1 MTILS
6 NTLLIFQTIAI
17 WSLLDGLWRILWKF
31 KQPKV
36 IKYSLIEILIGQLL
50 FFGLVII
57 TVTITHSETFVEH
70 LASATNNLSRLALSF
85 DAALGG
91 TLTIFTSNQI
101 DKKLK
106 H

>member
-31 KQPKV
+31 KQPKA
-36 IKYSLIEILIGQLL
+36 IKYSLIEILIGQLF

-57 TVTITHSETFVEH
+57 TVMVTNSETFVEH

-91 TLTIFTSNQI
+91 TLTIFT
-101 DKKLK
+101 D
-106 H
+106 

>member
-17 WSLLDGLWRILWKF
+17 WSLLDGLWRILLKF

-36 IKYSLIEILIGQLL
+36 IKYSLIEILIGQAL

-57 TVTITHSETFVEH
+57 TVMITHSATFVEH
-70 LASATNNLSRLALSF
+70 LANATNNLSRLALSF

-91 TLTIFTSNQI
+91 TLTIFASNQI
-101 DKKLK
+101 DKKLN

>member
-6 NTLLIFQTIAI
+6 NTLLILQTIAI
-17 WSLLDGLWRILWKF
+17 WSLLDGLWRILLKF
-31 KQPKV
+31 KQPNV
-36 IKYSLIEILIGQLL
+36 IKYSLIEILIGQAL

-57 TVTITHSETFVEH
+57 TVMITHSATFVEH
-70 LASATNNLSRLALSF
+70 LANATNNLSRLELSF

-91 TLTIFTSNQI
+91 TLTIFASNQI
-101 DKKLK
+101 DKKLN

>member
-36 IKYSLIEILIGQLL
+36 IKYSLIEILIGQVL

-57 TVTITHSETFVEH
+57 TVSVTHSANFVEH
-70 LASATNNLSRLALSF
+70 LANATNNLSRLALSF
-85 DAALGG
+85 DAAIGG
-91 TLTIFTSNQI
+91 TLTIFASNQI
-101 DKKLK
+101 DNKLN

>member
-31 KQPKV
+31 KQHKV
-36 IKYSLIEILIGQLL
+36 IKYSLLEILIGQVL

-57 TVTITHSETFVEH
+57 TVSVTHSATFVEH
-70 LASATNNLSRLALSF
+70 LANTTNNLSRLALSF

-91 TLTIFTSNQI
+91 TLTIFVSNQI
-101 DKKLK
+101 DNKLN